1 MDDLTVRIERHPD
14 LDVEVCQ
21 AATVVLAERIKQL
34 IGSTVDRAA
43 RGAGHAAPQRG
54 QVQAG
59 LRPAH
64 AVSGRPRREGGRLRA
79 MSENGTLRRGRP
91 GYDQQG
97 ILDVAVAAFNQYGYD
112 ATSMG
117 VLADRLGLSKSA
129 IYHHFASKDE
139 ILERALDAAL
149 GALEGVLSEADA
161 ATGRAADRLDLVLRG
176 AVHVLVD
183 KLPVRDPAAAR
194 ARQHRDR
201 AARARPPPRVR
212 QGRHRARRPRRR
224 PRGRCA
230 ATSTRASWRASL
242 FGMINSIVEWYRP
255 GGREDADRLADDVIA
270 VVLDG
275 LRMPTSNRV
284 QQLLG

>member
-1 MDDLTVRIERHPD
+1 
-14 LDVEVCQ
+14 
-21 AATVVLAERIKQL
+21 
-34 IGSTVDRAA
+34 
-43 RGAGHAAPQRG
+43 
-54 QVQAG
+54 
-59 LRPAH
+59 
-64 AVSGRPRREGGRLRA
+64 
-79 MSENGTLRRGRP
+79 MSENGTMRRGRP

-183 KLPVRDPAAAR
+183 KLPYVTLLL
-194 ARQHRDR
+194 
-201 AARARPPPRVR
+201 RVR
-212 QGRHRARRPRRR
+212 GNTAVERRALARRRTFDKAVTALVSEAQAEGSLR
-224 PRGRCA
+224 
-230 ATSTRASWRASL
+230 SDIDASVVSRL
-242 FGMINSIVEWYRP
+242 TFGMINSIVEWYRP
-255 GGREDADRLADDVIA
+255 GGREDADRLAEDVVA

-284 QQLLG
+284 EELLG